1 MNDSS
6 IDVFVGRWA
15 LKLDLKSS
23 ILKLVHGQAL
33 CCTLGLRIQAS
44 SRAGAGAGAL
54 STLLAS
60 FALVHAQ
67 QSPPPKPLQ
76 LPTLTTVSQGGVSI
90 SQTQLANAA
99 QMSIIQ
105 STPSAVINWSSFD
118 VGPNAQVNFIQ
129 PSANSSVLNRITDVN
144 PSQIYGQIKSNGQ
157 VFLSN
162 PNGFYFSPTASVDV
176 GAFTAST
183 LGLSDDDFLAG
194 RWTLARNGAKGSI
207 VNDGTISSALGS
219 YVALLAPEVRNSG
232 VVVAKL
238 GTVVM
243 ASGEAI
249 TLNVEGASSLAGITT
264 TPSTIA
270 TLISNEQAV
279 RAPGG
284 QILLSASALNQLQ
297 AGVINNSG
305 TLEANSITTLGG
317 KIILQASDIHLRSGS
332 LISATSPV
340 GGGSVWVGSPVQA
353 SNSASNSSANQTNSS
368 QAFVSRIVMDT
379 GALLDVSATDHG
391 DGGKVVLISDLQ
403 NPRSL
408 TSVQGAIKA
417 QGGPN
422 GGNGGQIETSGSKLI
437 LTDAQVSTWAPQGET
452 GTWLLDPSN
461 VTIGSG
467 DDLAYLNNNSTLTPT
482 TGDNITTINV
492 NTLQNLLAQNN
503 ITITT
508 ANDQTPG
515 TSLGTITVAAPI
527 SISSGKALTLNS
539 ADQVINTG
547 STVTLSNGSS
557 LNINAGATSV
567 WSGVITG
574 AGNVG
579 VSMPGKSLFM
589 TGNNSYTGTTTI
601 GAGST
606 LVLSGSAT
614 LMPNT
619 TLVNAGTLSLT
630 NKSNVN
636 ALDLQTWLGAGAV
649 TVTAPSNLNVTVS
662 NSATQAASSFTGT
675 GNITISSPIVYT
687 SNLLNLS
694 ASSNIYINQPIAAN
708 FSLAN
713 NAIADAGKVAQLQLG
728 YGGSSNYYVNAPVYL
743 GNSGSNFFT
752 LKSGTKTTW
761 VVINDLGVRADA
773 TTAPALMTLQGLTA
787 NFSVPTP
794 SQMNYVLGSNIDAT
808 STSTWS
814 GDIFNFI
821 TGFVPIGY
829 YKPGSFQSLASAIR
843 LDGLGHNVSNLSIV
857 TGTGANLTPNT
868 VIADMGFVS
877 VLGSTGLIRNF
888 GLINETL
895 QFNGGTDSSKQFSVG
910 GLFGTSVTS
919 STVSN
924 VNVSG
929 QISGSLTY
937 QIGGLAGSSASTIT
951 NSSSTALVTLT
962 SVGAYNPAA
971 TAAAGGLVGRATT
984 SNGTLRYD
992 YASGNVVAPAGAAIG
1007 SLVGDVSTG
1016 SVSNSYATGK
1026 VSTNAGV
1033 SFVTPATIAG
1043 AGAAT
1048 QSSQLTSA
1056 QALVQANF
1064 VNWDF
1069 ANAWM
1074 IGPSGPMSTYAP
1086 SLLVVEPTVNAVNYG
1101 SSFPAVNYALVGLK
1115 GPDNV
1120 GNVTFTPGPIS
1131 TSYTTNNNPSR
1142 YLYSISGNVTGQTN
1156 VYKVVLDTGSLTVN
1170 KQPIYV
1176 LPSAGQS
1183 SVYGTTP
1190 AVSYAFNT
1198 NANGDAGSVV
1208 ATNSASLTGLAGA
1221 AVFNNTP
1228 TSISNVGNYSLTYG
1242 SGLSSTNYT
1251 FNAGNAGV
1259 NYAITAASVT
1269 LGGSKTYDGS
1279 SVFATGNLS
1288 VAGVNGQTL
1297 TLVSGNASANSKDVG
1312 ASNGWASTNALVLGN
1327 GTGLASNYSLANL
1340 TASAINIT
1348 RLNSVTWTGG
1358 ATGNWFDPGNWAGG
1372 AVPDLSNV
1380 SNVVIGNNATVSFGS
1395 AVVAPAQVGAVNI
1408 VGLSGSGRLSM
1419 SAGNLNVG
1427 TAGVNLTQFTQSG
1440 GALTDAGN
1448 WTVNNGFTQGSTGS
1462 LSVAGATSVS
1472 ASASAV
1478 ILGNL
1483 SSTGAL
1489 SVTST
1494 AGAVGQAVNTVLSA
1508 VSGLSVSASSG
1519 AQAAPINMTNSGNTL
1534 QGSVSLNGSS
1544 VALVNAQA
1552 LSLGA
1557 VSATADLS
1565 LQSAGAMSLG
1575 LTTVAGGLTLVSG
1588 GGNITQTAAI
1598 NVTGNASLNA
1608 ALGSIN
1614 LPNSG
1619 NVFKGSVSTVASSVS
1634 IAGLPLAPSNNDAP
1648 APVVD
1653 PPLND
1658 SDLVQMTPAQLIL
1671 ASAQQIAQITPS
1683 QIGLISPACIGALT
1697 PAQVIY
1703 LSSAQ
1708 LKAFSNAQVAALT
1721 PLQIAS
1727 MSYFQITYINDAQ
1740 FAFLQPT
1747 SVAAFTAQTI
1757 KALSVTEIR
1766 NLSVFDVQSWSSA
1779 QLALLSSTQWQS
1791 LGTSQLAGLSPT
1803 QLSLLSLQQWGA
1815 LSVAQWQALSVNAL
1829 ASLSSQVWASMSPN
1843 VIQSLSAQVF
1853 GLLTAAQINA
1863 LAVSQLQA
1871 LTAQQLAMISPL
1883 EFAVI
1888 NPLQLSALS
1897 LNQLSALSALQV
1909 SGITAT
1915 QIKALSFSQ
1924 FTAIA
1929 TPLVKRYMTANVP
1942 AADILNYFLANPSVS
1957 DAQVVTAMDQF
1968 GVSPMQV
1975 ANALSVPLSVVQAR
1989 YEASSGAVYANL
2001 KGPVVTLFP
2010 TNWGLG
2016 LSYTPSQIVNDALG
2030 LQSNGATF
2038 LGIASEMYTLG
2049 VTPSQFRNA
2058 FLGINIVQ

>member
-6 IDVFVGRWA
+6 FDVFLGRWP
-15 LKLDLKSS
+15 LKTELNCMRLT
-23 ILKLVHGQAL
+23 VVQGQERG
-33 CCTLGLRIQAS
+33 CSLGWRCQVS
-44 SRAGAGAGAL
+44 PRVGAL

-60 FALVHAQ
+60 VALVHAQ
-67 QSPPPKPLQ
+67 QSLPPKPLQ
-76 LPTLTTVSQGGVSI
+76 LPTLTTVSQGKVSI
-90 SQTQLANAA
+90 SQTQQANAA

-118 VGPNAQVNFIQ
+118 VGSNAQVNFIQ
-129 PSANSSVLNRITDVN
+129 PNANSSVLNRISDVN

-162 PNGFYFSPTASVDV
+162 PNGFYFSPTASVEV

-183 LGLSDDDFLAG
+183 HGLSDDDFLAG

-207 VNDGTISSALGS
+207 VNEGSISSALGS
-219 YVALLAPEVRNSG
+219 YVALLAPEVRNAG
-232 VVVAKL
+232 VVLAKV

-249 TLNVEGASSLAGITT
+249 TLNVEGTSSLAGITT

-270 TLISNEQAV
+270 TLISNQQAV
-279 RAPGG
+279 SAPGG

-317 KIILQASDIHLRSGS
+317 KIILEASDIHLQRGS

-340 GGGSVWVGSPVQA
+340 GGGSVWVGSPDQA
-353 SNSASNSSANQTNSS
+353 SHLAPHSATTQTNQP
-368 QAFVSRIVMDT
+368 QAPVSRIVMDA
-379 GALLDVSATDHG
+379 GALVDVSATDRG
-391 DGGKVVLISDLQ
+391 NGGKVVLLSDLQ
-403 NPRSL
+403 NPSSV
-408 TSVQGAIKA
+408 TSVQGVIKA
-417 QGGPN
+417 QGGPH

-461 VTIGSG
+461 VTIGTG

-492 NTLQNLLAQNN
+492 NTLQNLLTQNN

-508 ANDQTPG
+508 TNDQTPG
-515 TSLGTITVAAPI
+515 VSLGTITVAAPI

-579 VSMPGKSLFM
+579 VSMPGKSLSM

-601 GAGST
+601 GANST
-606 LVLSGSAT
+606 LVLSGSAS

-619 TLVNAGTLSLT
+619 TLINAGTLSLT
-630 NKSNVN
+630 NKSNIN

-694 ASSNIYINQPIAAN
+694 ASANIYINQPIAAN

-713 NAIADAGKVAQLQLG
+713 NAIADAAKVAQLQLG
-728 YGGSSNYYVNAPVYL
+728 YGGSSTYYVNAPVYL

-752 LKSGTKTTW
+752 LNSGSKTTW
-761 VVINDLGVRADA
+761 VVINDLGARADA

-787 NFSVPTP
+787 NFSVASP
-794 SQMNYVLGSNIDAT
+794 SQKNYVLGSNIDAT

-868 VIADMGFVS
+868 VLADVGFVS
-877 VLGSTGLIRNF
+877 VLGSSGLIRNF

-895 QFNGGTDSSKQFSVG
+895 QFNGGTVSSNKFSVG
-910 GLFGTSVTS
+910 GLFGTSQAST
-919 STVSN
+919 TVSN

-929 QISGSLTY
+929 QISGRLTY
-937 QIGGLAGSSASTIT
+937 QIGGVAGSSASTIT
-951 NSSSTALVTLT
+951 NSSSTASVTLT

-971 TAAAGGLVGRATT
+971 TAAAGGLVGRNATT
-984 SNGTLRYD
+984 SNGTLSYD

-1007 SLVGDVSTG
+1007 SLVGDVGTSN
-1016 SVSNSYATGK
+1016 VSNSYASGQ

-1101 SSFPAVNYALVGLK
+1101 SSFPAVSYALVGLT

-1120 GNVTFTPGPIS
+1120 GNVTFTPGAIS
-1131 TSYTTNNNPSR
+1131 TSYAANNNAGR
-1142 YLYSISGNVTGQTN
+1142 YVYSISGNVTGQTN
-1156 VYKVVLDTGSLTVN
+1156 VYKVVLDSGSLTVN

-1190 AVSYAFNT
+1190 AVTYAFNT
-1198 NANGDAGSVV
+1198 NANGGAGSVV
-1208 ATNSASLTGLAGA
+1208 ATNSASLTGLAGN

-1228 TSISNVGNYSLTYG
+1228 TSASNVGNYSLSYG

-1259 NYAITAASVT
+1259 NYAINAASVT

-1279 SVFATGNLS
+1279 AVFAAGNLS

-1297 TLVSGNASANSKDVG
+1297 TLVSGTATANSKDVG
-1312 ASNGWASTNALVLGN
+1312 ASTAWASTNALVLGN
-1327 GTGLASNYSLANL
+1327 GTGLASNYTLTNLA
-1340 TASAINIT
+1340 ASAINIS

-1372 AVPDLSNV
+1372 AVPDLSYV
-1380 SNVVIGNNATVSFGS
+1380 SNVVIGANATVSFGS

-1408 VGLSGSGRLSM
+1408 NGLTGSGRLSM

-1427 TAGVNLTQFTQSG
+1427 TTGVSLTQFTQSG
-1440 GALTDAGN
+1440 GTLTDAGN
-1448 WTVNNGFTQGSTGS
+1448 WTVTNGFTQGSTGS
-1462 LSVAGATSVS
+1462 LSVAGVTSVS

-1478 ILGNL
+1478 TLGNL

-1489 SVTST
+1489 SVTSS
-1494 AGAVGQAVNTVLSA
+1494 AGAVGQAVNTVLNA
-1508 VSGLSVSASSG
+1508 VSGLNVSASSG
-1519 AQAAPINMTNSGNTL
+1519 AQAAPINITNSGNTL

-1552 LSLGA
+1552 LSLAA

-1598 NVTGNASLNA
+1598 SVAGNASLNA

-1619 NVFKGSVSTVASSVS
+1619 NVFKGSVSTVASSVT
-1634 IAGLPLAPSNNDAP
+1634 IVGLPVAPSNNDAP

-1658 SDLVQMTPAQLIL
+1658 TDLVQMTPAQLIL
-1671 ASAQQIAQITPS
+1671 ASAQQIAQITPA
-1683 QIGLISPACIGALT
+1683 QIGLISPVCIAALT

-1703 LSSAQ
+1703 LNSAQ
-1708 LKAFSNAQVAALT
+1708 IKAFSNAQVAALT

-1740 FAFLQPT
+1740 FGFLQPA

-1757 KALSVTEIR
+1757 KALSVAEIR
-1766 NLSVFDVQSWSSA
+1766 NLSVQDVQSWSAA

-1791 LGTSQLAGLSPT
+1791 LSTSQLAALSPT
-1803 QLSLLSLQQWGA
+1803 QVSLLSLQQWRG
-1815 LSVAQWQALSVNAL
+1815 LSAAQWQALSVNTL
-1829 ASLSSQVWASMSPN
+1829 ASLSSQVWASLSPN
-1843 VIQSLSAQVF
+1843 VIQGLSAQVF
-1853 GLLTAAQINA
+1853 GLLTAVQLNA
-1863 LAVSQLQA
+1863 LGYSQLQV
-1871 LTAQQLAMISPL
+1871 LTAQQLASVSPL
-1883 EFAVI
+1883 EFPAI
-1888 NPLQLSALS
+1888 NPSQLSALS

-1909 SGITAT
+1909 SAITAS
-1915 QIKALSFSQ
+1915 QMKALSFSQ

-1968 GVSPMQV
+1968 GVSPQQV
-1975 ANALSVPLSVVQAR
+1975 ANALSVPLSVVQVR
-1989 YEASSGAVYANL
+1989 YEASAGSVYANL
-2001 KGPVVTLFP
+2001 KGPIAPSFP
-2010 TNWGLG
+2010 TYWGLG
-2016 LSYTPSQIVNDALG
+2016 LNYTATQVVNGALG
-2030 LQSNGATF
+2030 LQANGATF
-2038 LGIASEMYTLG
+2038 LDIASDMYTLG

-2058 FLGINIVQ
+2058 FLGINIAQ